1 VDTITHGLAGALLG
15 KALCNGGP
23 LFPPQPI
30 SRRRVVTWSL
40 MLGAVV
46 PDADALR
53 DLFSPDQLLIVTWH
67 RSVTHSLVC
76 LPLFALL
83 LAGLTR
89 SVARRR
95 KWEAPSLGA
104 LTAIY
109 AIGIVSHIVLDLVTS
124 FGTMIWTPINWSR
137 PAWDLLFIIDFA
149 FSTVVV
155 IPQVLPWVYGRPEG
169 VLKRSFAC
177 LSVAVLGVLSVA
189 RLAEAVGTPLSA
201 KGVAGAMLT
210 LVAVFLLP
218 GIRGW
223 GLKVSARAWNVA
235 GLAVAVAYLLLAAH
249 LHQMALTRVENFATL
264 ERIDVETLGALPFP
278 PSIFHWD
285 GLIRTPRGVYDMR
298 VNLHGLALFGES
310 QAVASTSQATQ
321 EISYSFYPDAFPNAY
336 IETAKHLPEVQKVLW
351 FSRFPVVRF
360 HQDGN
365 QAIVEIADLRFPKI
379 RRGRP
384 APFTYRLRF
393 GPGGQLLSKGWVGP

>member
-1 VDTITHGLAGALLG
+1 
-15 KALCNGGP
+15 
-23 LFPPQPI
+23 
-30 SRRRVVTWSL
+30 
-40 MLGAVV
+40 MLGAVA

-53 DLFSPDQLLIVTWH
+53 DLFSHDQLLILTWH

-76 LPLFALL
+76 LPMFALL

-89 SVARRR
+89 WVARRC

-109 AIGIVSHIVLDLVTS
+109 AIGILSHIVLDLVTS

-149 FSTVVV
+149 FSAIVV

-169 VLKRSFAC
+169 VVKRSFAC

-223 GLKVSARAWNVA
+223 GLQVSARAWNVA
-235 GLAVAVAYLLLAAH
+235 GLAVAVGYLLLAAH

-264 ERIDVETLGALPFP
+264 ERIDVETIGALPFP

-285 GLIRTPRGVYDMR
+285 GLIRAPRGVYNIR
-298 VNLHGLALFGES
+298 INLNGLALLGEP
-310 QAVASTSQATQ
+310 QAAASTSQAAQ
-321 EISYSFYPDAFPNAY
+321 EISYSFYPDAFPNSY

-351 FSRFPVVRF
+351 FSRFPVIRF
-360 HQDGN
+360 HQEGN

-384 APFTYRLRF
+384 AAFTYRLRF
-393 GPGGQLLSKGWVGP
+393 GLGGQLLSKGWVGP